1 MYIGIDVSMLT
12 AEETTNPAR
21 NIPANFAVSLIV
33 ILLLLLGIIMI
44 SLNSIPLEQL
54 RGGEFP
60 LLHILEQLQGGDVV
74 LISAFSYLSLS
85 AFIAGINGAIAGYSR
100 QVFALG
106 RAGYL
111 PSVLGRILDKTRAP
125 YAAVFSALAVL
136 LLTEFIDV
144 MLMVKLACLFALVSY
159 ILTTLSFMKLKLA
172 DTVATVRAD
181 LQRLCAYAALLMCAG
196 LLICI
201 VVYNLPV
208 ILTFFG
214 LLAVVTAYYHL
225 FAKRHINHDAPEEVE
240 ANTEGINIIITK
252 FKKMSK

>member
-1 MYIGIDVSMLT
+1 
-12 AEETTNPAR
+12 
-21 NIPANFAVSLIV
+21 
-33 ILLLLLGIIMI
+33 MI

-252 FKKMSK
+252 FKKNE